1 MVRKNRVALAVI
13 LAVVGTTVTA
23 CGSEPADAVTGSP
36 TAATATEQALRALEA
51 DATFG
56 QETTTQAGWRP
67 ICVGRPM
74 GLSPED
80 VDPRTV
86 YAWIQCKWVQ
96 ESVDNGTQLPAIAAP
111 IAVHLTSPMRYE
123 LPQDGDDYPT
133 SIDEI
138 FPPNLREAA
147 LGGSPEESAMLAE
160 LDAKVI
166 ESQK

>member
-1 MVRKNRVALAVI
+1 MTKRWTALIAAI
-13 LAVVGTTVTA
+13 AMIGTTSTA
-23 CGSEPADAVTGSP
+23 CGSEPADAVIGSP
-36 TAATATEQALRALEA
+36 DAAAATEQALRALEA

-56 QETTTQAGWRP
+56 QETTQDPGWHP
-67 ICVGRPM
+67 ICAGRPM

-86 YAWIQCKWVQ
+86 YAWIYCKWVRDG
-96 ESVDNGTQLPAIAAP
+96 VDDGASLPGIASP
-111 IAVHLTSPMRYE
+111 VVVHLTSPMRYE
-123 LPQDGDDYPT
+123 LPQDGDDYPK

-147 LGGSPEESAMLAE
+147 LGGSPEESAVLAE

-166 ESQK
+166 AAQK